1 MQNQSQEMI
10 DKFMHKR
17 KSKHKK
23 RTEQENWNE
32 STKNI
37 SRIVVSCLV
46 VSEEIGRDRLTEIIE
61 LLRLEHLSYQEKTS
75 ITKFIIDSQD
85 RFTSLKR
92 NCQQQIYYNTKY
104 PQQMIDL

>member
-23 RTEQENWNE
+23 RTEQENRNE
-32 STKNI
+32 PTKNI

-46 VSEEIGRDRLTEIIE
+46 VSEEIGKDRLTEITE
-61 LLRLEHLSYQEKTS
+61 LLHLEHLSYQEKTS
-75 ITKFIIDSQD
+75 ITKFIIDRTDSH
-85 RFTSLKR
+85 
-92 NCQQQIYYNTKY
+92 
-104 PQQMIDL
+104 P